1 MNSCYRNTTAFF
13 WQLPEILLCDDYL
26 VHCSFFDSF
35 GVFTGGKYADLWWNS
50 PIIICPIKIAFES
63 LRDWSSSAYLL
74 IMCLFPSS
82 WNKAGAPKKKKKKS
96 MIYFLSWTFSYLIQ
110 KQNQPNTLLP
120 FNLISTVFE
129 KWSKLKKKKIPKE

>member
-82 WNKAGAPKKKKKKS
+82 WNKAGAPKKKKKKVWFTFCPGHLVTWYRNKTNQIHCFPS
-96 MIYFLSWTFSYLIQ
+96 TLSQQFL
-110 KQNQPNTLLP
+110 KNEAN
-120 FNLISTVFE
+120 
-129 KWSKLKKKKIPKE
+129 